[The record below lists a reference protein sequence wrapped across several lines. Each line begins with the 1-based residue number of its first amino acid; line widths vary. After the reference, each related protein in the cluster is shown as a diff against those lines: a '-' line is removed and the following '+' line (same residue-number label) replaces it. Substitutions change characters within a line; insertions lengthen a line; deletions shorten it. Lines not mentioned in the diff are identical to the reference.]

1 MNNKELYNEIKY
13 RRIIPGSCQ
22 IKNLY
27 ITKNISKDIEGVEYT
42 NGDFVYK
49 IMKGCIHCSLD
60 LGFPPAYYI
69 NIKEIK
75 KI

>member
-1 MNNKELYNEIKY
+1 MTNKELYNEIKY

-27 ITKNISKDIEGVEYT
+27 ITKAISKSIEGVEYT
-42 NGDFVYK
+42 NGGGVYK
-49 IMKGCIHCSLD
+49 IIEGCIHCSLD

-69 NIKEIK
+69 NVKEIRK
-75 KI
+75 V